1 MGGPWTLPKIVGAGK
16 ARELYLLPG
25 KFDAAEALRIGLA
38 SKVWPEAVF
47 DDELDAILLRLVD
60 SAPLALRAMKLNFVA
75 AESMGLADFVPYEA
89 ARHSECGRTE
99 DSREAFRAFVEKRRP
114 QFQGR

>member
-1 MGGPWTLPKIVGAGK
+1 MK
-16 ARELYLLPG
+16 A
-25 KFDAAEALRIGLA
+25 
-38 SKVWPEAVF
+38 
-47 DDELDAILLRLVD
+47 
-60 SAPLALRAMKLNFVA
+60 NFVA
-75 AESMGLADFVPYEA
+75 AERMSLADFVPYEA